1 MMDLVKFG
9 KHWEIETRADY
20 DHAIEALEGADFC
33 AMMCDDYQRERRE
46 RAEVAKQKAEVV
58 RMAKAKGII

>member
-1 MMDLVKFG
+1 MDLVKFG
-9 KHWEIETRADY
+9 KHWEIETHADY
-20 DHAIEALEGADFC
+20 DRAMEALEGADFC
-33 AMMCDDYQRERRE
+33 AMMCDDYQRECRE